1 MRRTPVTLGILSM
14 VFGSLIAIWNAA
26 QLAVSIATPA
36 LVSHMSAL
44 TKNLPQKPGQ
54 PDPQLVMSRM
64 AEASRELAPYTEAL
78 LGGKLILSIALIV
91 IGYGLS
97 QRRSWSRSGAIAW
110 GGLALLFTFAEAIVQ
125 ATIIQPRT
133 AAVMKAVMASAP
145 NAAALQQTMNAQST
159 ALPLLARGSVRAV
172 SDRAAGAVRTPLG
185 RGRLH
190 RLSPCAF

>member
-14 VFGSLIAIWNAA
+14 VFGSLIALWNAL
-26 QLAVSIATPA
+26 QLAISVATPT
-36 LVSHMSAL
+36 LVSHMGEL

-64 AEASRELAPYTEAL
+64 AETTRALAPYTEAL
-78 LGGKLILSIALIV
+78 MGGKLLLSIALIV

-125 ATIIQPRT
+125 ATIIQPRSV
-133 AAVMKAVMASAP
+133 AAIKAVMASAP
-145 NAAALQQTMNAQST
+145 NAAALQQTMGLQST
-159 ALPLLARGSVRAV
+159 ALPLLLVAV
-172 SDRAAGAVRTPLG
+172 FAPFPIVLLALCGRRSAAADFTD
-185 RGRLH
+185 
-190 RLSPCAF
+190 